1 MFKYNLFLFKDLPSA
16 WLCGIRVS
24 ELNDKKCLVRVKHN
38 WFNSNPF
45 RSLYWAVQGMASELT
60 TGMLIIKEKDN
71 FDFNISMLVVS
82 NSSKF
87 LKKAKGKIIFECNDV
102 KNIKDSF
109 QKLTKNNPTAII
121 KLSSKGYDS
130 VGDIVSEFIY
140 EWSIKRK
147 F

>member
-1 MFKYNLFLFKDLPSA
+1 MFKYNFFLFKDLPSA
-16 WLCGIRVS
+16 WLCGIRVN

-87 LKKAKGKIIFECNDV
+87 LKKAKGKIVFECNDV
-102 KNIKDSF
+102 KIIKDSF

-130 VGDIVSEFIY
+130 VGDIVSEFTY

>member
-16 WLCGIRVS
+16 WLCGIRVN
-24 ELNDKKCLVRVKHN
+24 ELNDKKCLVSVKHN

-102 KNIKDSF
+102 KIIKDSF
-109 QKLTKNNPTAII
+109 QNLTINSPTTVI

-130 VGDIVSEFIY
+130 IGDIVSEFNY

>member
-16 WLCGIRVS
+16 WLCGIRIN
-24 ELNDKKCLVRVKHN
+24 ELNDKKCLVSVKHN

-102 KNIKDSF
+102 KIIKDSF
-109 QKLTKNNPTAII
+109 QNLTINSPTTVI

-130 VGDIVSEFIY
+130 IGDIVSEFNY

>member
-16 WLCGIRVS
+16 WLCGIRIN

-102 KNIKDSF
+102 KIIKDSF
-109 QKLTKNNPTAII
+109 QNLTINSPTTVI

-130 VGDIVSEFIY
+130 IGDIVSEFNY

>member
-1 MFKYNLFLFKDLPSA
+1 
-16 WLCGIRVS
+16 
-24 ELNDKKCLVRVKHN
+24 
-38 WFNSNPF
+38 
-45 RSLYWAVQGMASELT
+45 MASELT
-60 TGMLIIKEKDN
+60 TGMLIIKERDN

-87 LKKAKGKIIFECNDV
+87 LKKAKGNIVFECNDV

-130 VGDIVSEFIY
+130 VGDIVSEFTY

>member
-1 MFKYNLFLFKDLPSA
+1 MFKYNLFLFKYLPSA
-16 WLCGIRVS
+16 WLCGIRVC
-24 ELNDKKCLVRVKHN
+24 ELNNKKCLVRVKHN

-87 LKKAKGKIIFECNDV
+87 LKKAKGKIVFECNDLKV
-102 KNIKDSF
+102 IKDSF
-109 QKLTKNNPTAII
+109 QNLTKNNTTAVI

-130 VGDIVSEFIY
+130 VGDIVSEFTY

>member
-16 WLCGIRVS
+16 WFCGIRIS
-24 ELNDKKCLVRVKHN
+24 ELNNKKCLVRVKHN

-71 FDFNISMLVVS
+71 FDFSISMLVVS

-102 KNIKDSF
+102 KIIKDSF
-109 QKLTKNNPTAII
+109 QNLTINSPTTVI

-130 VGDIVSEFIY
+130 IGDIVSEFNY

>member
-16 WLCGIRVS
+16 WFCGIRIS
-24 ELNDKKCLVRVKHN
+24 ELNNKKCLVRVKHN

-102 KNIKDSF
+102 KIIKDSF
-109 QKLTKNNPTAII
+109 QNLTINSPTTVI

-130 VGDIVSEFIY
+130 IGDIVSEFNY

>member
-1 MFKYNLFLFKDLPSA
+1 MFKYNFFLFKDLPSA
-16 WLCGIRVS
+16 WLCGIRVN

-87 LKKAKGKIIFECNDV
+87 LKKAKGKIVFECNDV
-102 KNIKDSF
+102 K
-109 QKLTKNNPTAII
+109 II
-121 KLSSKGYDS
+121 KSQ
-130 VGDIVSEFIY
+130 
-140 EWSIKRK
+140 
-147 F
+147 

>member
-16 WLCGIRVS
+16 WLCGIRVN

-102 KNIKDSF
+102 KIIKDSF
-109 QKLTKNNPTAII
+109 QNLTINSPTTVI

-130 VGDIVSEFIY
+130 IGDIVSEFNY